1 MESDMCIS
9 MLKNL
14 ESNDV
19 CVGTIIMDNDS
30 TTISKAR
37 SEVKA
42 DLKKQC
48 DRNHLLKDFTNKLYD
63 IRKAKNFRE
72 LTPKTISHISKCFRY
87 CVSQNQEDTEKM
99 KKNLLALGKHVFG
112 DHSYCGSWCGYLQNP
127 LKYKP
132 KHLPYSRYLCDE
144 KLKITLM
151 DLLHKYSSDAD
162 KLTHLGSSQANE
174 SLNNAISSKAPKTNF
189 FSGSESNDYRVAAA
203 IAQKNIGYGYVT
215 DVCQSVMLS
224 PGEITKKISE
234 EYDRKREKARE
245 RESTIQFK
253 KRRREKKE
261 QQSNHQKTC
270 EVREGKSYETAVDM
284 NNNICSDDICEIPP
298 PQTEQTCKELIP
310 GVEYAYVS
318 FDLETTGLGNDSE
331 ITQIGA
337 AYIHDKSYSQY
348 LLPSK
353 RISTS
358 AIALTGLTVAGSQ
371 MYKEGEPVPS
381 TSTSE
386 GLTNFLQWLSSIHKP
401 VVLVAHNARFD
412 ANAFCR
418 ALITNDMNGDAGK
431 VIQGFVDTLS
441 LFRKERPGLCSY
453 KQTDLVKSFIQ
464 TDYNAHD
471 AASDAKALLQLL
483 TSQNFSEHILLQHSF
498 SFDSYISLLNYHEM
512 VQKNSSS
519 LMCLVNNKVI
529 SKMIMTRIAKSGLSF
544 SHLLLAYKR
553 DSQHGVLRLLSEN
566 TCEGKPRV
574 TSNKKIIGNLCSYI
588 KDVCD

>member
-1 MESDMCIS
+1 M
-9 MLKNL
+9 
-14 ESNDV
+14 
-19 CVGTIIMDNDS
+19 
-30 TTISKAR
+30 TT
-37 SEVKA
+37 
-42 DLKKQC
+42 
-48 DRNHLLKDFTNKLYD
+48 
-63 IRKAKNFRE
+63 
-72 LTPKTISHISKCFRY
+72 
-87 CVSQNQEDTEKM
+87 
-99 KKNLLALGKHVFG
+99 
-112 DHSYCGSWCGYLQNP
+112 
-127 LKYKP
+127 
-132 KHLPYSRYLCDE
+132 
-144 KLKITLM
+144 
-151 DLLHKYSSDAD
+151 
-162 KLTHLGSSQANE
+162 
-174 SLNNAISSKAPKTNF
+174 
-189 FSGSESNDYRVAAA
+189 
-203 IAQKNIGYGYVT
+203 
-215 DVCQSVMLS
+215 
-224 PGEITKKISE
+224 
-234 EYDRKREKARE
+234 
-245 RESTIQFK
+245 
-253 KRRREKKE
+253 
-261 QQSNHQKTC
+261 
-270 EVREGKSYETAVDM
+270 
-284 NNNICSDDICEIPP
+284 
-298 PQTEQTCKELIP
+298 
-310 GVEYAYVS
+310 
-318 FDLETTGLGNDSE
+318 GNDSE

-353 RISTS
+353 RISTI

-498 SFDSYISLLNYHEM
+498 SFDSYISLLHYHEM